1 MLKELH
7 TIKLIGDFLRE
18 RKYIQ
23 SKIDNVDSIYNFFCC
38 LQDNQSKFFT
48 LYIYNYLYEFISS
61 DDVAK
66 RKTSARV
73 FEDFLAILFNGVV
86 ADTQIRKNLSYEV
99 DDYFV
104 NVKDRIAGNR
114 REKADVVLEDN
125 YCFSVKTLIVKNTE
139 INMGSFEKKVLFDSL
154 NVDGYLGE
162 RKSNNG
168 AGLGSKPQF
177 LKLLELIEVLSS
189 YEDFKNKFNKMVEFI
204 YSDDLLLVI
213 KNNKKM
219 ELYFFGGNEIVE
231 IFKKASK
238 DKNSFLKLVN
248 RYEGNS
254 LRIDRGILMQ
264 KCNKKIMLDFNFLE
278 STIIKKINEFDYRLH
293 NGYFQYFS
301 NSSVRQELLSSLE
314 KIFDDFESNFKE
326 LSC

>member
-1 MLKELH
+1 M
-7 TIKLIGDFLRE
+7 
-18 RKYIQ
+18 
-23 SKIDNVDSIYNFFCC
+23 
-38 LQDNQSKFFT
+38 
-48 LYIYNYLYEFISS
+48 
-61 DDVAK
+61 
-66 RKTSARV
+66 
-73 FEDFLAILFNGVV
+73 

-99 DDYFV
+99 DDYFI

-189 YEDFKNKFNKMVEFI
+189 YEYFKNKFNKMVEFI

-213 KNNKKM
+213 KNDKKM

-231 IFKKASK
+231 IFKEASR

-264 KCNKKIMLDFNFLE
+264 KCNKKIVLDFNFLE

-301 NSSVRQELLSSLE
+301 NSSVKQELLLSLE
-314 KIFDDFESNFKE
+314 AIFDDFESHFKE